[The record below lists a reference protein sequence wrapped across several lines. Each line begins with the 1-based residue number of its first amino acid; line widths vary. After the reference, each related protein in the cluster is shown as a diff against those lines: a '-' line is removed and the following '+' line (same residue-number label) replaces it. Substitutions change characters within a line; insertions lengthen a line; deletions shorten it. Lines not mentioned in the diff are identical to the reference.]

1 MKSWKS
7 LLLGVS
13 FAFTLATTAA
23 LAQGPGY
30 GTGMSKYDPKTEVT
44 VKGTIEDV
52 QQQTGKGGWSGTHL
66 ILKTDTATFDVHLG
80 PSSYIARQ
88 KFTFA
93 KGDTIEVVGSKVMIA
108 DKEALLAREIT
119 KDGKTLV
126 LRNAQGVPQ
135 WSRGQHR
142 GN

>member
-1 MKSWKS
+1 M
-7 LLLGVS
+7 
-13 FAFTLATTAA
+13 
-23 LAQGPGY
+23 
-30 GTGMSKYDPKTEVT
+30 
-44 VKGTIEDV
+44 
-52 QQQTGKGGWSGTHL
+52 HL

-80 PSSYIARQ
+80 PSSYIAQQ

-119 KDGKTLV
+119 KDRKTLV

-142 GN
+142 SN